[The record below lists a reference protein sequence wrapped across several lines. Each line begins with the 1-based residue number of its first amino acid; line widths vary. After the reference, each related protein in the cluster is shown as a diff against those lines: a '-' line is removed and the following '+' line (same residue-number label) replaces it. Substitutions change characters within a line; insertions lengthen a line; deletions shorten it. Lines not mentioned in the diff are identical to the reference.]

1 MQGHHG
7 GLGGVFGKLRRM
19 GSAASKEASRRRA
32 RDADFFAAR
41 NRSGGILAD
50 GEDRMTRFA
59 HRVAELAPAQARA
72 CIDRF
77 YAAEEPGS
85 RSAALLMAL
94 RAGGAEAGR
103 FVGELLEEGPIQ
115 EAERRLVLRVL
126 PSVESS
132 HRLVINADLAERAYG
147 LTHSEDAD
155 ERMGGAGLLGT
166 QETPRARE
174 RLMAMAE
181 ADEDLR
187 VRAAAVR
194 MLGRAGDRATL
205 SYLRAYPAGELAG
218 DPWAAGAVD
227 AALWE
232 LEKKLS

>member
-1 MQGHHG
+1 MQGTHG
-7 GLGGVFGKLRRM
+7 GLGGVFGRLRRV
-19 GSAASKEASRRRA
+19 AAAPEDRARRRA
-32 RDADFFAAR
+32 RDAAFFQAQDRFAPVLDEGEAR
-41 NRSGGILAD
+41 MS
-50 GEDRMTRFA
+50 RFA

-94 RAGGAEAGR
+94 RAGGTEAGR
-103 FVGELLEEGPIQ
+103 FVGELLDGGPIQ

-126 PSVESS
+126 PSVESP
-132 HRLVINADLAERAYG
+132 HRLAINADLAERAYG

-205 SYLRAYPAGELAG
+205 SYLRAYPAGELSG

-232 LEKKLS
+232 LEKKLA

>member
-1 MQGHHG
+1 MQGNHG
-7 GLGGVFGKLRRM
+7 GLSGVFGKLRRM

-32 RDADFFAAR
+32 RDTDFFAAR
-41 NRSGGILAD
+41 DRSGGILAD

-59 HRVAELAPAQARA
+59 HRVAELTPAQAKG

-77 YAAEEPGS
+77 YGEAAES
-85 RSAALLMAL
+85 RGAALLMAL

-115 EAERRLVLRVL
+115 EAERRLALRAL
-126 PSVESS
+126 PSVESA
-132 HRLVINADLAERAYG
+132 HRLVINEDLAARAYD
-147 LTHSEDAD
+147 LTRSEDAD

-181 ADEDLR
+181 ADADLR

-194 MLGRAGDRATL
+194 MLGRVGDRTTL
-205 SYLRAYPAGELAG
+205 GYLRAYPAGELAG
-218 DPWAAGAVD
+218 DPWGAGAVD

-232 LEKKLS
+232 LEKKLA